1 MIKILVDGMPRTVGG
16 IGSLI
21 MNMAEVARER
31 KDDIRFDFIIPDHS
45 AYISVLEAKGYTYFI
60 VPSIGDV
67 KEYRRCVTDLFTE
80 HKYDYLW
87 FNNTSK
93 VNIFLPR
100 LAKRIGGAKL
110 ITHTHGVD
118 FEEKGIKRA
127 AFIVLN
133 ALHEKEM
140 FSLIDVPLAC
150 SEQAADVYYK
160 HDKGLRNKTVV
171 IRNGVFTS
179 RFLFSSEN
187 RDRIRAELGLSNDD
201 VLLGAVGRLTKVKNY
216 SFLIDLMNDL
226 PDRYALILLGE
237 GEEHAA
243 LQDQI
248 AGSRASGRIHLL
260 GKKDAV
266 NEYYSAMDYFLM
278 PSFNEGMPFSVIEAQ
293 TNGLRCI
300 VSDTLTRE
308 MAITDLVRFAPL
320 EEKAAWIDLLK
331 EPETKDAD
339 RTAYVERIRE
349 SGYSI
354 EESYDLFVESIIH
367 SI

>member
-1 MIKILVDGMPRTVGG
+1 MKILVDGMPRTVGG

-21 MNMAEVARER
+21 LNMAEVARNR
-31 KDDIRFDFIIPDHS
+31 KDDVSFDFIISDHS
-45 AYISVLEAKGYTYFI
+45 AYVPVLEEKGYTYFI
-60 VPSIGDV
+60 VPSIRDV
-67 KEYRRCVTDLFTE
+67 KEYRRCIASLFKE
-80 HKYDYLW
+80 HTYDYLW

-93 VNIFLPR
+93 VNIVLPR

-110 ITHTHGVD
+110 ITHTHGID

-127 AFIVLN
+127 AFVALD

-150 SEQAADVYYK
+150 SEQAANVYYK

-187 RDRIRAELGLSNDD
+187 RNRIRAELGLSNDD

-226 PDRYALILLGE
+226 PDKYTLILLGE

-243 LQDQI
+243 LQNQI

-278 PSFNEGMPFSVIEAQ
+278 PSFNEGMPFSIIEAQ
-293 TNGLRCI
+293 ANGLPCI

-320 EEKAAWIDLLK
+320 VDKAAWIDLLK
-331 EPETKDAD
+331 EPETKDVD
-339 RTAYVERIRE
+339 RAAYVERVRE
-349 SGYSI
+349 AGYSI
-354 EESYDLFVESIIH
+354 EDTYDLFIRSLL
-367 SI
+367 

>member
-1 MIKILVDGMPRTVGG
+1 MKILVDGMPRTVGG

-21 MNMAEVARER
+21 MNMAELARDR
-31 KDDIRFDFIIPDHS
+31 KDDVSFDFIISDHS
-45 AYISVLEAKGYTYFI
+45 AYIPVLEAKGYTYFI

-67 KEYRRCVTDLFTE
+67 KKYRRCVTDLFTE

-93 VNIFLPR
+93 VNILLPR

-110 ITHTHGVD
+110 ITHTHGID

-133 ALHEKEM
+133 TLHEKEM

-150 SEQAADVYYK
+150 SEQAADVYYR
-160 HDKGLRNKTVV
+160 HDTGLRNRTKV

-179 RFLFSSEN
+179 RFLFSPKSRE
-187 RDRIRAELGLSNDD
+187 RIRAGLGLAHDD
-201 VLLGAVGRLTKVKNY
+201 ILLGAVGRLTKVKNY

-226 PDRYALILLGE
+226 PDRYTLILLGE
-237 GEEHAA
+237 GEEHAT

-248 AGSRASGRIHLL
+248 ARSRASGRIHLL

-266 NEYYSAMDYFLM
+266 TEYYSAMDFFLM
-278 PSFNEGMPFSVIEAQ
+278 PSFNEGMPFSIIEAQ
-293 TNGLRCI
+293 TNGLRCV

-308 MAITDLVRFAPL
+308 MAITDLVQFAPL
-320 EEKAAWIDLLK
+320 GDRAAWIDLLK
-331 EPETKDAD
+331 ESEAKAAD
-339 RTAYVERIRE
+339 RRAYMERIRE
-349 SGYSI
+349 AGYSI
-354 EESYDLFVESIIH
+354 EDTYDLFTRSLQ
-367 SI
+367 

>member
-1 MIKILVDGMPRTVGG
+1 MRILVDGMPRTVGG

-21 MNMAEVARER
+21 MNMAEVARNR
-31 KDDIRFDFIIPDHS
+31 KDDVSFDFIISDHS
-45 AYISVLEAKGYTYFI
+45 AYVPVLEEKGYTYFI
-60 VPSIGDV
+60 VPSIRDV
-67 KEYRRCVTDLFTE
+67 KEYKRCITSLFKE
-80 HKYDYLW
+80 YKYDYLW
-87 FNNTSK
+87 FINTSK
-93 VNIFLPR
+93 VTIILPR
-100 LAKRIGGAKL
+100 LAKQIGGAKL
-110 ITHTHGVD
+110 IAHTHGID

-127 AFIVLN
+127 AFVALD

-140 FSLIDVPLAC
+140 FSLVDVPLAC
-150 SEQAADVYYK
+150 SEQAADVYFK
-160 HDKGLRNKTVV
+160 HDKRLRNKAVV

-278 PSFNEGMPFSVIEAQ
+278 PSFNEGMPFSIIEAQ
-293 TNGLRCI
+293 ANGLPCI

-320 EEKAAWIDLLK
+320 GDKAAWIDLLK
-331 EPETKDAD
+331 EHETKDVD
-339 RTAYVERIRE
+339 RAAYVERVRE
-349 SGYSI
+349 AGYSI
-354 EESYDLFVESIIH
+354 EDTYDLFTRSLL
-367 SI
+367 

>member
-1 MIKILVDGMPRTVGG
+1 MKILVDGMPRTVGG

-21 MNMAEVARER
+21 LNMAEVARNR
-31 KDDIRFDFIIPDHS
+31 KDDVSFDFIISDHS
-45 AYISVLEAKGYTYFI
+45 AYVPVLEEKGYTYFI
-60 VPSIGDV
+60 VPSIRDV
-67 KEYRRCVTDLFTE
+67 KEYRRCIASLFKE
-80 HKYDYLW
+80 HTYDYLW

-93 VNIFLPR
+93 VNIVLPR

-110 ITHTHGVD
+110 ITHTHGID

-127 AFIVLN
+127 AFVALD

-150 SEQAADVYYK
+150 SEQAANVYYK

-187 RDRIRAELGLSNDD
+187 RNRIRAELGLSNDD

-226 PDRYALILLGE
+226 PDKYTLILLGE

-243 LQDQI
+243 LQNQI
-248 AGSRASGRIHLL
+248 AGSRASGRIQLL

-278 PSFNEGMPFSVIEAQ
+278 PSFNEGMPFSIIEAQ
-293 TNGLRCI
+293 ANGLPCI

-320 EEKAAWIDLLK
+320 GDKAAWIDLLK
-331 EPETKDAD
+331 EPETKDVD
-339 RTAYVERIRE
+339 RAAYVERVRE
-349 SGYSI
+349 AGYSI
-354 EESYDLFVESIIH
+354 EDTYDLFIRSLL
-367 SI
+367 